1 MAGEDIVIWRA
12 TDVVNGGLLA
22 TATGANRVNL
32 NPATL
37 ESSNGWIFKSEIDYR
52 NAVPEVPKVAGQ
64 VNEVQDMGLD
74 GLDVQLVGLFD
85 KASTNADISNLVTW
99 MQEDKKIHAGSNFSA
114 PKGRFGLLMNDL
126 PQFDV
131 TPTDDPSARG
141 YVLASVRFMREG
153 EYKSKVGVVIILRFS
168 GDIVGGL
175 GT

>member
-12 TDVVNGGLLA
+12 TDVVNGGLLSTA
-22 TATGANRVNL
+22 TAANRVNL

-52 NAVPEVPKVAGQ
+52 NAVPEVPKVQGQ
-64 VNEVQDMGLD
+64 INEIQDMGLD

-85 KASTNADISNLVTW
+85 KSSTNADITNIRTW
-99 MQEDKKIHAGSNFSA
+99 MQEDKFIHSGSNFSA
-114 PKGRFGLLMNDL
+114 PKGRFGFLMNDL

-131 TPTDDPSARG
+131 TPAATFG
-141 YVLASVRFMREG
+141 YVLAGVRFMREG
-153 EYKSKVGVVIILRFS
+153 EYKLKVGVVITLRFS
-168 GDIVGGL
+168 GDVVAGL